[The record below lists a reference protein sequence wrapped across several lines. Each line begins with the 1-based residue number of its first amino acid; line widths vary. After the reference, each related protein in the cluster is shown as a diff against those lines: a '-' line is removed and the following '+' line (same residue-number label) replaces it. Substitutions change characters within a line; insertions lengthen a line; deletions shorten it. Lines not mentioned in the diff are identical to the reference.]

1 MLPSDWRFQTV
12 RELQENRSR
21 ELLKPLRRGVV
32 HDQVL
37 KDRKDM
43 PAIADDAFE
52 QWTQRRLSP
61 RLAIPLGEYG
71 GGDFDIATQLLG
83 RVAAEEQA
91 VKESGLS
98 LRELKILQRFVQR
111 VGLCSHC
118 RKPQF
123 TDFDAAV
130 KSPRDL
136 RGNKLLETVA
146 LEVGKRPIK
155 CPDHSTL
162 RKRLRGR
169 AGTRRARQI
178 KPLPLALSGASA
190 AYFFACA

>member
-1 MLPSDWRFQTV
+1 MWNSTQQAEKFQTCWPGDWRFQTV
-12 RELQENRSR
+12 WELQENRLS
-21 ELLKPLRRGVV
+21 ELLKLLRCGVM

-37 KDRKDM
+37 EDRKDM
-43 PAIADDAFE
+43 PAIADNAFE
-52 QWTQRRLSP
+52 QRTQRRLAP
-61 RLAIPLGEYG
+61 RFAIPLGEYG
-71 GGDFDIATQLLG
+71 GGDFDIAAQFLG

-111 VGLCSHC
+111 VGHRRHC

-136 RGNKLLETVA
+136 RGNKLLET
-146 LEVGKRPIK
+146 
-155 CPDHSTL
+155 
-162 RKRLRGR
+162 R
-169 AGTRRARQI
+169 A
-178 KPLPLALSGASA
+178 P
-190 AYFFACA
+190 